1 MTAAGKSFSPLLA
14 SLTAVI
20 CAVLASAAG
29 GQVPDGQVRSPSRTM
44 ALTFD
49 DLPFVAAGQPYFPDA
64 TTTTEQLLQ
73 VLRRH
78 RAPAIGFVNER
89 QLEAAGD
96 ARRRREALLQA
107 WIDAGMTLGNHTYSH
122 PDFNT
127 VTIDAFKEEIV
138 KGEPTV
144 DRLMAGRAPGGRFF
158 RHPMTHTGDT
168 KAKKDAIDAFLAAR
182 GYRIAPHTIE
192 NSDFIFNAVYAAA
205 RAAGDLDLAQR
216 VQDAYVDLTME
227 ATTFAEGAS
236 RELFTREI
244 PQTLLLHANV
254 LTAGSLEKLLSR
266 FEARGYRFV
275 TLDEAMKDP
284 AYATPDTAIFTS
296 GPTWYWRWSRTLGV
310 RLSPQGDPEVPDWIM
325 DAYRRRVSSY

>member
-1 MTAAGKSFSPLLA
+1 
-14 SLTAVI
+14 
-20 CAVLASAAG
+20 
-29 GQVPDGQVRSPSRTM
+29 M

-49 DLPFVAAGQPYFPDA
+49 DLPFVAAGQPYFPAA
-64 TTTTEQLLQ
+64 TSTTEEIRR

-89 QLEAAGD
+89 QVEAAGGG
-96 ARRRREALLQA
+96 RLSREALLQA
-107 WIDAGMTLGNHTYSH
+107 WIDAGMSLGNHSYSH

-127 VTIDAFKEEIV
+127 VTIDAFKEDIV
-138 KGEPTV
+138 KGEPTI

-168 KAKKDAIDAFLAAR
+168 KAKKDAIDSFLAAR

-192 NSDFIFNAVYAAA
+192 NSDFIFNAVYVRA
-205 RAAGDLDLAQR
+205 RAAGDLALAQR
-216 VQDAYVDLTME
+216 VQDAYVDLTIE
-227 ATTFAEGAS
+227 ATAFAEGAS
-236 RELFTREI
+236 RELFKRDV

-254 LTAGSLEKLLSR
+254 LTAGSLETMLSR
-266 FEARGYRFV
+266 LEARGYWFV

-296 GPTWYWRWSRTLGV
+296 GPTWFWRWARTLGV
-310 RLSPQGDPEVPDWIM
+310 RLNPQGDPEVPEWVM
-325 DAYRRRVSSY
+325 DAYRRRQQTY